1 MKNILFLLILLTGF
15 FASSAVQT
23 QLADKVI
30 IGRASSA
37 DKTIGFNHDLLVHSP
52 SDPLSMLNPSIKL
65 NRLTGTLQTSNNGA
79 NYRNL
84 NVYSGVGETNLLENN
99 GFEMYREFSTSG
111 TPSGFYGW
119 STGSGVWPITS
130 GSNVLTDSKS
140 LRFNGT
146 FAGDYLYSNQ
156 YAIPKR
162 LYGRECLAKINYT
175 TGAAGAAA
183 KVYLEVYDGSGLF
196 VAGPSPLSEVT
207 SIPKELKLNFTCPSS
222 GTIGLRVTSAGN
234 SLYHYLDDA
243 FLGEAA
249 TAKVIPLPTV
259 QRFTSGSGTYTTPIN
274 VKYIKV
280 RGVGGGGGGGGGGT
294 GSSGGTGGAGGN
306 TTFGSSLLTA
316 PGGSGGAGQ
325 AGAPGTGGIA
335 ATINSPAITILN
347 VLGGEGGGGGNN
359 NLGTIAASIGTASGV
374 GGHSHYGGAG
384 KAVGGSGSAGAGG
397 DGKSNTGGGGGGG
410 TCTSTNS
417 TLNSSGS
424 GGGGGAFFEA
434 MILSPSATYS
444 YSVGAAGTAGSA
456 GINGA
461 AGGAGGSG
469 IIIVEE
475 YY

>member
-1 MKNILFLLILLTGF
+1 MKNILFILILLTGV
-15 FASSAVQT
+15 FANAAVQT

-37 DKTIGFNHDLLVHSP
+37 DKTIGFNHDLLVDSP
-52 SDPLSMLNPSIKL
+52 NDPLSVLKPSIKL

-79 NYRNL
+79 NFRNL
-84 NVYSGVGETNLLENN
+84 NVYSGIGETNLLENS
-99 GFEMYREFSTSG
+99 GFEMYREFG
-111 TPSGFYGW
+111 PSAGFYGW
-119 STGSGVWPITS
+119 LGPGSGIFPIS

-146 FAGDYLYSNQ
+146 YSGEYLYSSQ
-156 YAIPKR
+156 YTIPKR

-196 VAGPSPLSEVT
+196 VAGPSSLSEAT

-259 QRFTSGSGTYTTPIN
+259 QRFTSGSGTYTTPAN

-280 RGVGGGGGGGGGGT
+280 KMLGGGGAGGASGGSASG
-294 GSSGGTGGAGGN
+294 GSSGGN

-316 PGGSGGAGQ
+316 NGGTGGGAG
-325 AGAPGTGGIA
+325 GTGGGA
-335 ATINSPAITILN
+335 GGGAGGTGGTATINSPAITIAEVRGSDGN
-347 VLGGEGGGGGNN
+347 PGSFGATGVSVQSGSGG
-359 NLGTIAASIGTASGV
+359 S
-374 GGHSHYGGAG
+374 SHH
-384 KAVGGSGSAGAGG
+384 GGSGRGSAGGSAGG
-397 DGKSNTGGGGGGG
+397 AAA
-410 TCTSTNS
+410 TN
-417 TLNSSGS
+417 SGS
-424 GGGGGAFFEA
+424 GGGGGGGNSTGPASGGGGGASGAYVEA
-434 MILSPSATYS
+434 LIMSPSSTYS
-444 YSVGAAGTAGSA
+444 YAVGAAATGPSA
-456 GINGA
+456 GTSGF
-461 AGGAGGSG
+461 AGGTSGAGV
-469 IIIVEE
+469 IIVEE
-475 YY
+475 HY

>member
-1 MKNILFLLILLTGF
+1 MKNILFLLISISGILTN
-15 FASSAVQT
+15 AAVQT

-30 IGRASSA
+30 IGKASSA

-79 NYRNL
+79 NFRNL
-84 NVYSGVGETNLLENN
+84 NVYSGVGETNLLENS
-99 GFEMYREFSTSG
+99 GFELYREFSTSG

-119 STGSGVWPITS
+119 LGPGSGIWPITS

-146 FAGDYLYSNQ
+146 FLGEYLYSNQ

-196 VAGPSPLSEVT
+196 VAGPSALSEAT
-207 SIPKELKLNFTCPSS
+207 STPKELKLNFTCPSS

-249 TAKVIPLPTV
+249 TAKSPTSPTI
-259 QRFTSGSGTYTTPIN
+259 QRFTSGSGTYTAPIN

-280 RGVGGGGGGGGGGT
+280 KMVGGGGGGAGSGTGGGG
-294 GSSGGTGGAGGN
+294 GAGGAGGN
-306 TTFGSSLLTA
+306 TTFGTSLLTA
-316 PGGSGGAGQ
+316 NGGAGGTGAGGQSAGGTVTVNAPAVNIHSVVGSNGGGIQITVTNAYLSSTQAGASFFGGAGAGQGGGAGSAAAVNSGSGGAG
-325 AGAPGTGGIA
+325 GGSA
-335 ATINSPAITILN
+335 ATSVYT
-347 VLGGEGGGGGNN
+347 G
-359 NLGTIAASIGTASGV
+359 ASG
-374 GGHSHYGGAG
+374 A
-384 KAVGGSGSAGAGG
+384 AGG
-397 DGKSNTGGGGGGG
+397 YIEAII
-410 TCTSTNS
+410 TN
-417 TLNSSGS
+417 
-424 GGGGGAFFEA
+424 
-434 MILSPSATYS
+434 PSAS
-444 YSVGAAGTAGSA
+444 YGFNVGAAGTAGTA
-456 GINGA
+456 GTSGF

>member
-37 DKTIGFNHDLLVHSP
+37 DKTIGFNHDLLVDSP
-52 SDPLSMLNPSIKL
+52 NDPLSVLKPSIKL

-79 NYRNL
+79 DFRNL
-84 NVYSGVGETNLLENN
+84 NVYSGIGETNLLENS
-99 GFEMYREFSTSG
+99 GFEMYREFG
-111 TPSGFYGW
+111 PSAGFYGW
-119 STGSGVWPITS
+119 LGPGSGIFPIS

-146 FAGDYLYSNQ
+146 YSGEYLYSIQ
-156 YAIPKR
+156 YTIPKR

-183 KVYLEVYDGSGLF
+183 KVYLEVYNGSGLF
-196 VAGPSPLSEVT
+196 VAGPSPLSEAT
-207 SIPKELKLNFTCPSS
+207 STPKELKLNFTCPSS

-249 TAKVIPLPTV
+249 TAKSPASPTI

-274 VKYIKV
+274 VKYIRV
-280 RGVGGGGGGGGGGT
+280 RMVGGGGGGAGGGT
-294 GSSGGTGGAGGN
+294 SGTGGSGGTGGT
-306 TTFGSSLLTA
+306 TTFGSSLLTTDGGT
-316 PGGSGGAGQ
+316 GGSTATGGAGGSTSTVSAPAVAIVNILGGDGSSIFYNSNSIAQ
-325 AGAPGTGGIA
+325 NAGATGA
-335 ATINSPAITILN
+335 YSPF
-347 VLGGEGGGGGNN
+347 
-359 NLGTIAASIGTASGV
+359 
-374 GGHSHYGGAG
+374 GGAG
-384 KAVGGSGSAGAGG
+384 RGSPAVAGRAAVANTGS
-397 DGKSNTGGGGGGG
+397 GGGGGGG
-410 TCTSTNS
+410 ATAG
-417 TLNSSGS
+417 LIA
-424 GGGGGAFFEA
+424 GGGGGSGSFLEA
-434 MILSPSATYS
+434 TISSPSATYS
-444 YSVGAAGTAGSA
+444 YAVGAAGTAGSA
-456 GINGA
+456 GTSGA

-469 IIIVEE
+469 VIIVEE

>member
-79 NYRNL
+79 DFRNL
-84 NVYSGVGETNLLENN
+84 NVYSGIGETNLLENS

-119 STGSGVWPITS
+119 LGPGSGIWPITS

-146 FAGDYLYSNQ
+146 SSGEYLYSSQ

-196 VAGPSPLSEVT
+196 VAGPSALSEAT
-207 SIPKELKLNFTCPSS
+207 STPKELKLNFTCPSS

-249 TAKVIPLPTV
+249 TAKSPASPTI

-280 RGVGGGGGGGGGGT
+280 KMVGGGGGAAGT
-294 GSSGGTGGAGGN
+294 GTAGQVAGGAGGT
-306 TTFGSSLLTA
+306 TTFGTSLLTA
-316 PGGSGGAGQ
+316 NGGAGGLNTAPNNGG
-325 AGAPGTGGIA
+325 AGGAV
-335 ATINSPAITILN
+335 TINSPAVSLVAII
-347 VLGGEGGGGGNN
+347 GGAGQ
-359 NLGTIAASIGTASGV
+359 SASGV
-374 GGHSHYGGAG
+374 LGSNIMGPNGAASFFGGAG
-384 KAVGGSGSAGAGG
+384 AGETGSRVGGSAAA
-397 DGKSNTGGGGGGG
+397 N
-410 TCTSTNS
+410 
-417 TLNSSGS
+417 SGS
-424 GGGGGAFFEA
+424 GGGGSGSNGTVISGPAGGAGGYLEA
-434 MILSPSATYS
+434 IINSPSATYS
-444 YSVGAAGTAGSA
+444 YAVGAGGTGGAAGTS
-456 GINGA
+456 GA

-469 IIIVEE
+469 VIIVEE

>member
-23 QLADKVI
+23 QLANKVI
-30 IGRASSA
+30 VGTASSS
-37 DKTIGFNHDLLVHSP
+37 DKTVEFNDGAGTA
-52 SDPLSMLNPSIKL
+52 NPKIKL
-65 NRLTGTLQTSNNGA
+65 NSTTSVLQTSINGVDF
-79 NYRNL
+79 RNL
-84 NVYSGVGETNLLENN
+84 NIYSGIGETNLLDNN
-99 GFEMYREFSTSG
+99 GFEVYREFG
-111 TPSGFYGW
+111 PSAGFYGW
-119 STGSGVWPITS
+119 LRSGGNTEVATGSNAI
-130 GSNVLTDSKS
+130 TDSRS
-140 LRFNGT
+140 IRFNGT
-146 FAGDYLYSNQ
+146 AGNYLYSLQ
-156 YAIPKR
+156 YTVPKR
-162 LYGRECLAKINYT
+162 MYGKECLSKINYT
-175 TGAAGAAA
+175 TGAFGASA
-183 KVYLEVYDGSGLF
+183 KVYMEVYDGGGAL
-196 VAGPSPLSEVT
+196 VAGGASYVTVSTSTPL
-207 SIPKELKLNFTCPSS
+207 ELKLNFTCPSS
-222 GTIGLRVTSAGN
+222 GTIGMRLTAVGST
-234 SLYHYLDDA
+234 LYHYFDDA

-249 TAKVIPLPTV
+249 TAKSPTSPTI
-259 QRFTSGSGTYTTPIN
+259 QKFTSGSGTYTTPIN

-359 NLGTIAASIGTASGV
+359 NLGTVAASIGTASGV

-456 GINGA
+456 GTNGA